1 VFIGITSGLL
11 AFNSPFGFLALLGAM
26 SLAGMMIKNAI
37 VLLDEININLAE
49 GKSRYDSVLDAAM
62 SRLRPV
68 TLAAATT
75 VLGVAPLLQDVFWV
89 GLAVTVM
96 AGLTFGTVLTM
107 VLVPVLYATMY
118 GLKEEKA

>member
-1 VFIGITSGLL
+1 
-11 AFNSPFGFLALLGAM
+11 
-26 SLAGMMIKNAI
+26 MIKNAI
-37 VLLDEININLAE
+37 VLLDEINNNLAD
-49 GKSRYDSVLDAAM
+49 GRNHYASVLEAAM

-68 TLAAATT
+68 MLAAATT

-107 VLVPVLYATMY
+107 VLVPVLYATVY